1 MDAGAGT
8 WMPTQQAAVTIN
20 DPDANQNP
28 SEQDQLQIR
37 DATEAIPT
45 IVKGS
50 PLTLAG
56 GTNSNLQS
64 DDDNLANG
72 GHSPSINVGDDQGA
86 KTYGVNV
93 YNTTDTSERLR
104 ILHNG
109 TESSASATHT
119 VTWINV
125 TTGHTRQNIMDLAGT
140 VVLSYD
146 ISGPA
151 GLVSSEGVSVYLGDD
166 GNNGTDQSLIHI

>member
-1 MDAGAGT
+1 MC
-8 WMPTQQAAVTIN
+8 
-20 DPDANQNP
+20 
-28 SEQDQLQIR
+28 IR
-37 DATEAIPT
+37 DR
-45 IVKGS
+45 G
-50 PLTLAG
+50 
-56 GTNSNLQS
+56 
-64 DDDNLANG
+64 ANVL
-72 GHSPSINVGDDQGA
+72 SVAVGDDQGA
-86 KTYGVNV
+86 KNYGLNV

-109 TESSASATHT
+109 TETSASATHT

-166 GNNGTDQSLIHI
+166 GNNGTDSLALTLVDSGNADVGVVDLDDGTISILNPSVGTSKWNSINAATHYLSVHFKICL